1 MIETAHPSGRSDA
14 SQEETP
20 QNGANQEQ
28 VVGQERHTSSTKLGK
43 ISLRTADEIIALNER
58 LIALTADGKLSPLAG
73 RTINGAIANV
83 LRIPEATREGGAL
96 AISSDYIEIM
106 EIVRRLRQLPL
117 ETQELVVKA
126 LFGERIHGSSKED
139 SNSLKPELVHGT
151 PRLQEQ
157 AATE

>member
-1 MIETAHPSGRSDA
+1 MQVEK
-14 SQEETP
+14 P
-20 QNGANQEQ
+20 QNGTITNNVSQEC
-28 VVGQERHTSSTKLGK
+28 HTLSTKLGK

-73 RTINGAIANV
+73 RTINGAIANM

-126 LFGERIHGSSKED
+126 LFGERVKSEV
-139 SNSLKPELVHGT
+139 SLGGDPNKVSCSEHNV
-151 PRLQEQ
+151 Q
-157 AATE
+157 ASYPV